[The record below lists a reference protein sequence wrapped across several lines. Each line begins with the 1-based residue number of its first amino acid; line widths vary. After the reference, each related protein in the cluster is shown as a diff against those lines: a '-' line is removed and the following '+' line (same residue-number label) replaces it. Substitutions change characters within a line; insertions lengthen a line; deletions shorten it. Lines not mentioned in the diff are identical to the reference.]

1 MFVNM
6 PYSASALAESEVARS
21 EVLSVCVCVCFLFGH
36 GILSPNCVVE
46 ERWGNEPKSDGTPIA
61 STWVMNYSLSSSL
74 AWYYH
79 RVCQR
84 TGLTAVTAPRTHF
97 PLTTDTFL
105 IRSLPLSCTMV
116 RYSTLFIYLSERG
129 AIAIVSEGSGS
140 LKPQCLHELDYT
152 HARFLSLN
160 MRAHTLAPVYHLV

>member
-1 MFVNM
+1 M
-6 PYSASALAESEVARS
+6 
-21 EVLSVCVCVCFLFGH
+21 CVFFFGH
-36 GILSPNCVVE
+36 GILSPNCVAE
-46 ERWGNEPKSDGTPIA
+46 ERRGNEPKSDGTPIA

-105 IRSLPLSCTMV
+105 IRSLPLSCTTV

-129 AIAIVSEGSGS
+129 AFAIVSEGSGS

-152 HARFLSLN
+152 HARASSLSTCT
-160 MRAHTLAPVYHLV
+160 HTHSLQYITWCKYFCFVC